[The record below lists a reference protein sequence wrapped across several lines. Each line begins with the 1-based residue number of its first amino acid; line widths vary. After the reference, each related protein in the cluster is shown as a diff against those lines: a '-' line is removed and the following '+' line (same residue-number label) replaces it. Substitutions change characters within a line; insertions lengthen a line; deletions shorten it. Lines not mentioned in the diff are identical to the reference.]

1 MFEVSDDGLVARLS
15 RFQVLNGQK
24 LVGENLDPRGKAAM
38 EAFEAILCNP
48 SMVKEFFFE
57 PGQIQIVDN
66 RRCGH
71 RRTGFT
77 DWPEP
82 ERRRHLVRLWLRGSG
97 RPFYNG

>member
-1 MFEVSDDGLVARLS
+1 
-15 RFQVLNGQK
+15 
-24 LVGENLDPRGKAAM
+24 
-38 EAFEAILCNP
+38 FEAILRDP
-48 SMVKEFFFE
+48 AMVKEFFFE

-71 RRTGFT
+71 RRTGFV

-82 ERRRHLVRLWLRGSG
+82 DRRRHLVRLWLRGSG